1 MILLA
6 ALALIL
12 DEPCW
17 SDDSW
22 PCEFIA
28 PAIAADQALPEGD
41 VPVLFSVSRQG
52 YPYDVHANI
61 TDDEIALAIETAV
74 QQWRFAPGHVREDLV
89 ILLEHKNGVWIAPW
103 GSVWPIEVQPDSADE
118 PPAD

>member
-12 DEPCW
+12 DPPCW

-28 PAIAADQALPEGD
+28 PVTELAPAELDIA
-41 VPVLFSVSRQG
+41 VSFSVSRQG
-52 YPYDVHANI
+52 YPYGVHVESE
-61 TDDEIALAIETAV
+61 DPALVEAISDAINA
-74 QQWRFAPGHVREDLV
+74 WHFAPGHVRDDLDL
-89 ILLEHKNGVWIAPW
+89 ILHREGGEWIAPW
-103 GSVWPIEVQPDSADE
+103 GSVWPIGE
-118 PPAD
+118 